1 MRNNKK
7 NYNSTNNKK
16 NTDRGQVFVAK
27 KSFGQNFLKS
37 EMVLNK
43 ICTVSNLEKN
53 DYVLEIGPG
62 KGALTKKLLEKGA
75 KVVAVE
81 KDRELI
87 GLLKTKFESEIENKK
102 LILVEGDILEL
113 QITNYPLLKNY
124 KIVSNIPYNITGA
137 ILKKFLTEK
146 NQPTEMILLVQ
157 KEVADRIVGKNP
169 STLLRVKESI
179 LSLSVKAYSTPKYIM
194 KVAKKLF
201 SPAPKVDSAIIYI
214 SLISRKN
221 FISDDH
227 EKYFFELIKTGFA
240 FKRKKLLKNL
250 EQINKKNRSGSN
262 KKMSGDANIIENIF
276 DELNINKN
284 IRAEDL
290 SFDLWLKISLLY
302 TKRLVF

>member
-1 MRNNKK
+1 MNNKK
-7 NYNSTNNKK
+7 NYNLK
-16 NTDRGQVFVAK
+16 NTKNNTARSQFFVAK
-27 KSFGQNFLKS
+27 KSLGQNFLKS

-43 ICTVSNLEKN
+43 ICAVSNLEKD

-62 KGALTKKLLEKGA
+62 KGALTKKLLDKGA
-75 KVVAVE
+75 GVVAVE

-157 KEVADRIVGKNP
+157 KEVAERIVGKR
-169 STLLRVKESI
+169 STQDHKSKESI
-179 LSLSVKAYSTPKYIM
+179 LSLSVKAYGTSKYIM
-194 KVAKKLF
+194 KVSKKLF

-214 SLISRKN
+214 SHISRNN
-221 FISDDH
+221 FLNNIH
-227 EKYFFELIKTGFA
+227 EKNFFELIRTGFA
-240 FKRKKLLKNL
+240 FKRKKLIKNL
-250 EQINKKNRSGSN
+250 EQINKKNELNS
-262 KKMSGDANIIENIF
+262 KKNTPTDTNIIENIF

-290 SFDLWLKISLLY
+290 SFDLWLKLSELY